1 MMLKKAFLLF
11 LLPVSLFSK
20 NIFAQADSLSNNQNI
35 KLMVGVYS
43 QPPYMIA
50 DDKGNWDGISI
61 RLWRAVADRMDVNYE
76 LKEISR
82 EAAVNALLQKE
93 ADIVLL
99 EDVTAA
105 AEEKIDFSHIYHK
118 ASMGIASSRG
128 MTLSSI
134 AKAFFNQRFWYI
146 AAMLSILLLIV
157 GSIIYFIE
165 RSSNEESFGG
175 ERSVVRGIGSGF
187 WWAGV
192 TMTTIGYGDKS
203 PVTFWGRAVALIWML
218 VAMAVTA
225 VLTASL
231 VSAVMGNS
239 ASKIAVPGDLRE
251 MDMLAVEGSFAADYL
266 QQERVAFKKS
276 KDLPEAMKAVRDHK
290 ADAVLNSVPVMRFTI
305 NNDPDLALKVQPVNI
320 DPHYYAF
327 GIRQGDSLREPLNRA
342 ILAVINSAL
351 WQQELDRYVPEKRG
365 R

>member
-1 MMLKKAFLLF
+1 MLKPGFLF
-11 LLPVSLFSK
+11 LFLFAVFLST
-20 NIFAQADSLSNNQNI
+20 NSFAQIDSLPKKEN
-35 KLMVGVYS
+35 LVVGVYS

-61 RLWRAVADRMDVNYE
+61 RLWRAVADRLDAKYQ

-82 EAAVNALLQKE
+82 DSAVTALANQV
-93 ADIVLL
+93 DVVLL
-99 EDVTAA
+99 KDVTAD
-105 AEEKIDFSHIYHK
+105 AEEQIDFSHIYHK
-118 ASMGIASSRG
+118 AEMGVASSQS
-128 MTLSSI
+128 MSLSSI
-134 AKAFFNQRFWYI
+134 AKAFFNKRFWYI
-146 AAMLSILLLIV
+146 AGMLSVLLLIV

-165 RSSNEESFGG
+165 RGSNEDNFGG

-239 ASKIAVPGDLRE
+239 SSKINIPEDLR
-251 MDMLAVEGSFAADYL
+251 DMKMVAVQSSFAADYL
-266 QQERVAFKKS
+266 QKERIPFKEVENIS
-276 KDLPEAMKAVRDHK
+276 EALKTVRDQK
-290 ADAVLNSVPVMRFTI
+290 ADAVLNNVPVMRYTI
-305 NNDPDLALKVQPVNI
+305 NNDPDLSLKVQPINM

-327 GIRQGDSLREPLNRA
+327 GLAQGDSLREPLN
-342 ILAVINSAL
+342 LAMLKVMNSSL
-351 WQQELDRYVPEKRG
+351 WQQELERYVPEKKKR
-365 R
+365 